1 MAWSTPGSMVCRQ
14 RSANS
19 LHATLQ
25 DAVPD
30 HCDLSTSVSAPETT
44 HTDTDAGVVPW
55 LHHQSEAVS
64 PSQAQPPPASASR
77 PPIGPLTTS
86 GPASANQAGRDWRLL
101 WQNSVSI
108 LQCSQCSLSL
118 SLSPVVSSSLTTG
131 PQPRTSHTTTST
143 STSTIL
149 SSSSTRQAG
158 TVSLTVLTVL
168 TASHEGGEGGDV

>member
-1 MAWSTPGSMVCRQ
+1 MDAEGDGEEDGEGGGDVVHDGGGGGGQCFSVAWSTPGSMVCRQ

-118 SLSPVVSSSLTTG
+118 SLSL
-131 PQPRTSHTTTST
+131 
-143 STSTIL
+143 L
-149 SSSSTRQAG
+149 
-158 TVSLTVLTVL
+158 
-168 TASHEGGEGGDV
+168 